1 MAVARTRHDPG
12 MNYWPGFVDALST
25 LVLGIVFLLTVFV
38 VVQFYLTQEVTG
50 KDTALSRLTAQIAQL
65 TELLSMEK
73 SGKLSLE
80 EQLAQLRTSLAG
92 AETERDR
99 FKGLYDGVGLGA
111 TQAQGKVNELTGALD
126 AEKKLTMR
134 ALAQVEVLN
143 QQIAALRRQLAV
155 IESALDLAD
164 KKEKDAQGQIQ
175 RLGERLNI
183 ALAQRVQELQSYRSD
198 FFGRLR
204 AILGNRSDVRIVGDR
219 FVFQSELFFDT
230 GQAVLKPEG
239 RAELDR
245 LATALLEL
253 INKIPAGNRLG
264 AAGRRPYRR
273 SRHQQPAVQ
282 EQLGAVV
289 RPRHLGRA
297 ISHQQGRA
305 AAAPRR
311 RRLRRVPADRRRE
324 ERRGLRP
331 QPPHRAEADGAVS
344 ELSFTLRPYTAADED
359 AAIELWRRTWQ
370 QHYPQIDFND
380 RVAWWRERWRN
391 ELAVTA
397 TISVTVTAGRLVG
410 FVTVDPRTLEL
421 DQIVVAPEAWGGGVA
436 AALIAEAKRISP
448 RGLDLHVN
456 TDNTRAIRFYEKHG
470 FAISGAALNW
480 RSGAPVHKMSWRP

>member
-1 MAVARTRHDPG
+1 M
-12 MNYWPGFVDALST
+12 S
-25 LVLGIVFLLTVFV
+25 
-38 VVQFYLTQEVTG
+38 G
-50 KDTALSRLTAQIAQL
+50 KDTALSRLTSQIAQL

-99 FKGLYDGVGLGA
+99 FKGLYDGIGLGA
-111 TQAQGKVNELTGALD
+111 SQAQGKVNELTGALD

-155 IESALDLAD
+155 IELALDLAD

-239 RAELDR
+239 RAELDK

-253 INKIPAGNRLG
+253 GTKIPAGNRLG
-264 AAGRRPYRR
+264 VAGRRPYRP
-273 SRHQQPAVQ
+273 SRDQQPAVQ
-282 EQLGAVV
+282 EQLGPLV
-289 RPRHLGRA
+289 RPRHLGGA
-297 ISHQQGRA
+297 VSHQQGRA

-311 RRLRRVPADRRRE
+311 RRLWRIPADRRRE
-324 ERRGLRP
+324 DRGSLRP
-331 QPPHRAEADGAVS
+331 QSPHRAEADGAV
-344 ELSFTLRPYTAADED
+344 
-359 AAIELWRRTWQ
+359 IV
-370 QHYPQIDFND
+370 
-380 RVAWWRERWRN
+380 RV
-391 ELAVTA
+391 L
-397 TISVTVTAGRLVG
+397 
-410 FVTVDPRTLEL
+410 P
-421 DQIVVAPEAWGGGVA
+421 
-436 AALIAEAKRISP
+436 
-448 RGLDLHVN
+448 
-456 TDNTRAIRFYEKHG
+456 
-470 FAISGAALNW
+470 
-480 RSGAPVHKMSWRP
+480 